1 MRQKCQI
8 FLCFCSFWY
17 DSKCGYD
24 FGLRKKVRC
33 ARDKTK
39 HVRSSGRLLR
49 CSALSA
55 PREGLDRHSP
65 GFTFLNP
72 GVTAL
77 SEDSTEATSPAEI
90 NKRWHTEH
98 WRHTWRQ
105 EEGPPHIQK
114 HMQVYNDGYF
124 VLKSQKTVQAPKCQR
139 RGIKNTYLTFLL
151 EHMPYSFSKRDWNP
165 FILWWN

>member
-1 MRQKCQI
+1 MPDISLFLFFLIRQQMWIWFWAQEKGA
-8 FLCFCSFWY
+8 LCE
-17 DSKCGYD
+17 GQN
-24 FGLRKKVRC
+24 
-33 ARDKTK
+33 K